1 MASWYPLIKNFH
13 LLTVAITITLF
24 LLRFYWL
31 TTGSALLQRRWV
43 RIAPHINDTFLLLS
57 GALLV
62 LITHFYPL
70 TPQGSWLTEKLLAVI
85 IYIALGSVALS
96 RRPRSM
102 GAPRGGPFFCL
113 VGVCVWVTRPGRPGG
128 VPRRWVACLVA
139 VVALLLVI
147 KLAMTKMPLLG
158 IV

>member
-62 LITHFYPL
+62 LITHFYPF

-102 GAPRGGPFFCL
+102 AP
-113 VGVCVWVTRPGRPGG
+113 
-128 VPRRWVACLVA
+128 RWVACLVA

>member
-57 GALLV
+57 GVLLV
-62 LITHFYPL
+62 LITHFYPF

-102 GAPRGGPFFCL
+102 A
-113 VGVCVWVTRPGRPGG
+113 T
-128 VPRRWVACLVA
+128 RWVACLVA

>member
-1 MASWYPLIKNFH
+1 MASWYPLIKNLH

-62 LITHFYPL
+62 LITHFYPF

-102 GAPRGGPFFCL
+102 A
-113 VGVCVWVTRPGRPGG
+113 T
-128 VPRRWVACLVA
+128 RWVACLVA

>member
-31 TTGSALLQRRWV
+31 TTGSAQLQRRWV
-43 RIAPHINDTFLLLS
+43 RIAPHVNDTFLLLS

-62 LITHFYPL
+62 LITHFYPF

-96 RRPRSM
+96 RRPRSV
-102 GAPRGGPFFCL
+102 A
-113 VGVCVWVTRPGRPGG
+113 T
-128 VPRRWVACLVA
+128 RWVACLVA

>member
-62 LITHFYPL
+62 LITHFYPF

-102 GAPRGGPFFCL
+102 P
-113 VGVCVWVTRPGRPGG
+113 T
-128 VPRRWVACLVA
+128 RWVACLVA